1 MVAAHRRH
9 DMTDDVWQ
17 RLRPHLPG
25 EKAREAGRPKTT
37 AASLTPS
44 AGFCAPALLGVI
56 CHRTMGTGRTPTA
69 DSAAGAIEA
78 SGPGCW
84 KR

>member
-17 RLRPHLPG
+17 RLRPHLPSG
-25 EKAREAGRPKTT
+25 EGKRGRPAQDTGG
-37 AASLTPS
+37 SSTPS
-44 AGFCAPALLGVI
+44 AGSCAPVLLGVI

-69 DSAAGAIEA
+69 ASAAGGTEA